1 VPAKSNLRLLPPKGE
16 KWKVMPKRRPN
27 AELRTKEYLTE
38 AEIERL
44 LKAARKGRW
53 GHRDATLILVMVR
66 HGLRVTEAVDTKWDQ
81 IDWSKGPLRVRR
93 LKGGIDS
100 VHPLQG
106 DELRALR
113 QLQRE
118 QEPKS
123 GFVFTSERGGPMSRF
138 AVNKLI
144 EKAGERAGIA
154 NSHPHMLRHACGH
167 LLADAGYDTR
177 RLQLWLGHADI
188 KHTAKYSELSAKPFT
203 DFWRG

>member
-1 VPAKSNLRLLPPKGE
+1 VPANPAQRLVPPTGE

-38 AEIERL
+38 AEIGRL
-44 LKAARKGRW
+44 MKAARKGRW

-81 IDWSKGPLRVRR
+81 IDWSKGHLHVRR

-113 QLQRE
+113 KLHRVPLLKQTLAIIRDLQAL
-118 QEPKS
+118 S
-123 GFVFTSERGGPMSRF
+123 RGGRWLFPSVRSTSRPMSENTLNAALRRLGYSKDQMTAHGF
-138 AVNKLI
+138 KGMAS
-144 EKAGERAGIA
+144 RAGVWTQ
-154 NSHPHMLRHACGH
+154 R
-167 LLADAGYDTR
+167 
-177 RLQLWLGHADI
+177 
-188 KHTAKYSELSAKPFT
+188 F
-203 DFWRG
+203 